1 MITTSVAL
9 ALMLAALA
17 ALHAY
22 WGAGGVWPGVDEASC
37 ARAVTGFRGRRR
49 MPPPASA
56 FAVAGL
62 LAAAALVALM
72 LGTAAPPPQA
82 ASILWLAGAG
92 VGLVFVGR
100 GLLGFTPAWRRLTPE
115 QPFARLDRR
124 YYSPLCL
131 AIGLGYAFLVLNG
144 LPQ

>member
-1 MITTSVAL
+1 VITTSVVL
-9 ALMLAALA
+9 ALVLAVLA

-22 WGAGGVWPGVDEASC
+22 WGAGGVWPGVDEANC
-37 ARAVTGFRGRRR
+37 ARTVTGFRGRRR

-62 LAAAALVALM
+62 LAIAALVALG
-72 LGTAAPPPQA
+72 LGIAAIPPQA
-82 ASILWLAGAG
+82 SSLLWLAGAG
-92 VGLVFVGR
+92 VALVFLGR

-124 YYSPLCL
+124 FYSPLCL
-131 AIGLGYAFLVLNG
+131 AIGLGYAFLVFNG
-144 LPQ
+144 TPQ